1 MSEITDH
8 KLILTSSLADRH
20 PTELFLFRSYD
31 PLGHEPLDTQRE
43 TRSNKK
49 FEPLPRPDRTDLW
62 YACRSSSAAPSYFKP
77 NERFM
82 DGALIANNPT
92 LDILSEIERY
102 QRKLKQQGRE
112 SEVRPV
118 GVVLSVGTGRLP
130 TSAIDKVDIQMP
142 TGIMSALDTY
152 TAVKNMGSLL
162 LDAATETDR
171 YITKRAESWCNMI
184 GADYFRL
191 NSQLQ
196 NEIPL
201 DTIND
206 EVLMSVLWETQIYIH
221 KNKKKI
227 SKIARMLKYY
237 ATTEWES

>member
-1 MSEITDH
+1 M
-8 KLILTSSLADRH
+8 
-20 PTELFLFRSYD
+20 FRSYD

-77 NERFM
+77 NGRFM

-184 GADYFRL
+184 DASYFRL

-227 SKIARMLKYY
+227 SKIARILKYH